1 MFKNTISNT
10 LSCNGQYYEQ
20 LMSGNG
26 GKNYEHFLGGGGGN
40 DTTVNDS
47 KDISKKMELN
57 TNINR
62 SMVVKSVAKLVNTV
76 VNEVAQSNSAE
87 VENAVGASNT
97 IALYGVECDVI
108 NISGISQSAE
118 AQASTAAVIHQ
129 KIANSIETNIT
140 NSITKK
146 ITNSLPNDVADIQK
160 KDNEM
165 AKQFMNATP
174 GLDPNAAKK
183 LLAGTA
189 KGGFGNDTT
198 VNTSYKLEAELKKTL
213 NLDESFKVDDNDEIS
228 NEIKNKISQ
237 KNLAKCSAVAAA
249 ANNVTLA
256 DIKCKTA
263 NISNI
268 KQKAIAVST
277 LACAF
282 DQEAVNKISTKVMNK
297 LDKTFTK
304 MYAAAKD
311 DDSKKRIAAMGLA
324 VGESIQNAAKPEGAK
339 EPVKKPADD
348 SASSEPEPKSKPVL
362 KAPKLEAP
370 KPSTADADTDT
381 DTDTKP
387 DTDSDTGSDTKS
399 DDSKPVNAESNMVV
413 FLGTPMTL
421 QQKNYI
427 IYGIIGFIVV
437 IVLIIIMNQ

>member
-1 MFKNTISNT
+1 MLNTIN
-10 LSCNGQYYEQ
+10 CNGQYYENFETN
-20 LMSGNG
+20 GNK
-26 GKNYEHFLGGGGGN
+26 KNYEHFLSGGN
-40 DTTVNDS
+40 KTTVNDS
-47 KDISKKMELN
+47 KDISKKLELN

-62 SMVVKSVAKLVNTV
+62 SMVVKSAEKLINTV

-87 VENAVGASNT
+87 VENAVGASNA

-108 NISGISQSAE
+108 NISGIDQSAE
-118 AQASTAAVIHQ
+118 AVASTAAVIHQ

-189 KGGFGNDTT
+189 KGGFGNKTK
-198 VNTSYKLEAELKKTL
+198 VNTSYKLEAELKKSL
-213 NLDESFKVDDNDEIS
+213 NLDESFKVEDNDEIS
-228 NEIKNKISQ
+228 NEIKNNISQ
-237 KNLAKCSAVAAA
+237 KNLAKCSAAAAA

-263 NISNI
+263 NITDI

-277 LACAF
+277 LSCAF
-282 DQEAVNKISTKVMNK
+282 NQEAVNKISTKVMNK
-297 LDKTFTK
+297 LDKTFSK

-324 VGESIQNAAKPEGAK
+324 LGESIQNAAKPEGAEK
-339 EPVKKPADD
+339 AAAAAPT
-348 SASSEPEPKSKPVL
+348 PEPTPT
-362 KAPKLEAP
+362 KLEAP
-370 KPSTADADTDT
+370 KLEQPKLATKTD
-381 DTDTKP
+381 
-387 DTDSDTGSDTKS
+387 DTKS
-399 DDSKPVNAESNMVV
+399 DDTKSDDTKSDDTETPDVQSDEVV
-413 FLGTPMTL
+413 FLGSTMST

-427 IYGIIGFIVV
+427 IYGSIGFIVI
-437 IVLIIIMNQ
+437 IVLIIIMNL

>member
-1 MFKNTISNT
+1 MFKNSILNTIN
-10 LSCNGQYYEQ
+10 CNGQYYENFED
-20 LMSGNG
+20 SGNK
-26 GKNYEHFLGGGGGN
+26 KNYEHFISAGN
-40 DTTVNDS
+40 DTSVSDS
-47 KDISKKMELN
+47 KDISKKLELN

-62 SMVVKSVAKLVNTV
+62 SMVVKSAEKLINTV

-87 VENAVGASNT
+87 VENAVGASNA

-108 NISGISQSAE
+108 NISGINQSAE
-118 AQASTAAVIHQ
+118 AVASTAAVIHQ

-165 AKQFMNATP
+165 AKQFMDATP

-189 KGGFGNDTT
+189 KGGFGNDTK

-213 NLDESFKVDDNDEIS
+213 NLDESFKVEDNDEIS
-228 NEIKNKISQ
+228 NEIKNNISQ
-237 KNLAKCSAVAAA
+237 KNLAKCSAAAAA

-263 NISNI
+263 NITDI

-277 LACAF
+277 LSCAF
-282 DQEAVNKISTKVMNK
+282 NQEAVNKISTKVMNK
-297 LDKTFTK
+297 LDKTFSK

-324 VGESIQNAAKPEGAK
+324 LGESIQNAAKPKGAEK
-339 EPVKKPADD
+339 AAEPTPKPA
-348 SASSEPEPKSKPVL
+348 PT
-362 KAPKLEAP
+362 KLEAP
-370 KPSTADADTDT
+370 KLEQPKLA
-381 DTDTKP
+381 TK
-387 DTDSDTGSDTKS
+387 SDDTKS
-399 DDSKPVNAESNMVV
+399 DDTKSDDTKSDDTETPDVQSDEVV
-413 FLGTPMTL
+413 FLGSTMST

-427 IYGIIGFIVV
+427 IYGSIGFIVI
-437 IVLIIIMNQ
+437 IVLIIIMNL

>member
-10 LSCNGQYYEQ
+10 LSCNGQYYEHFV
-20 LMSGNG
+20 SGDVE
-26 GKNYEHFLGGGGGN
+26 KNYEHFLGGGGGN
-40 DTTVNDS
+40 KTTVNDS
-47 KDISKKMELN
+47 KDISKKLELN

-97 IALYGVECDVI
+97 VALYGVECDVI
-108 NISGISQSAE
+108 NITGISQSAE
-118 AQASTAAVIHQ
+118 AQAATAAVIHQ

-146 ITNSLPNDVADIQK
+146 ITNSLPNDLADIQK

-165 AKQFMNATP
+165 AKQFMDATP

-189 KGGFGNDTT
+189 KGGFGNKTK
-198 VNTSYKLEAELKKTL
+198 VNTSYKLDAELKKSL

-228 NEIKNKISQ
+228 NEIKNNISQ

-282 DQEAVNKISTKVMNK
+282 NQEAVNKISTKVMNK
-297 LDKTFTK
+297 LDKTFSK
-304 MYAAAKD
+304 MYAAAKN

-324 VGESIQNAAKPEGAK
+324 LGESIQNAAKPEGAK
-339 EPVKKPADD
+339 DAKVPDEKPVDD
-348 SASSEPEPKSKPVL
+348 SASSEPVL
-362 KAPKLEAP
+362 KAPKLKAP
-370 KPSTADADTDT
+370 KLLSDKDSDTDS
-381 DTDTKP
+381 DTKP
-387 DTDSDTGSDTKS
+387 DTDSDTKPDTES
-399 DDSKPVNAESNMVV
+399 DDSNPVKAESNMVV
-413 FLGTPMTL
+413 FLGKPMTL
-421 QQKNYI
+421 QYRNYI